1 MRNRAKCK
9 LCYETIE
16 SFHQFDYVSCKC
28 GEISISGGE
37 TKYEVSFRNPKNF
50 LRIDDNGKEF
60 TPVFKDIGV
69 EEGETS
75 DKPIGRLERL
85 ESTIQQLEALPTNAM
100 QSPLNH
106 YDLVHILKLIKD
118 LFTAEEKNPHESKST
133 SKKQHPKKKG
143 KHGKQDNPHQDS

>member
-1 MRNRAKCK
+1 
-9 LCYETIE
+9 
-16 SFHQFDYVSCKC
+16 
-28 GEISISGGE
+28 
-37 TKYEVSFRNPKNF
+37 VSFRNPQNF

-75 DKPIGRLERL
+75 DKPMGRLERL
-85 ESTIQQLEALPTNAM
+85 DYTVQQLEALPDNAM
-100 QSPLNH
+100 QAPLNH
-106 YDLVHILKLIKD
+106 YDLVHVLKLIRD
-118 LFTAEEKNPHESKST
+118 LFAAGEKKGVEENNPHENESI